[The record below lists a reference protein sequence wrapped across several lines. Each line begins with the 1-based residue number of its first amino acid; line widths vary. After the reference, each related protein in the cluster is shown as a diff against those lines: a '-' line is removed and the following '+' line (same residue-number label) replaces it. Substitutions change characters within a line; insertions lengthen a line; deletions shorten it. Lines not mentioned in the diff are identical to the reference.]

1 MYTGT
6 RGTITI
12 NSIVIS
18 TRSQSLKQKIKSPN
32 KRLCVDKL
40 EYVIRNTE
48 NWPTDQLPSYDRVI
62 SKIPKKSK
70 EMKKIFFNLVQYFK

>member
-1 MYTGT
+1 MYTET

-12 NSIVIS
+12 NAMVIS
-18 TRSQSLKQKIKSPN
+18 TCSQSLKQKIKSPY

-40 EYVIRNTE
+40 KYVIRNTE
-48 NWPTDQLPSYDRVI
+48 SWPTNQLPSYDRVI

-70 EMKKIFFNLVQYFK
+70 ENEKHIC